1 VRLGS
6 YQSIFDSQTSRYL
19 YITGRSKEII
29 NKGGEVISPFEIE
42 EAIMTVAKE
51 RVKTTLAFSIEHDVL
66 QETIGVVIVPVMSQ
80 PRISL
85 GELHDL
91 LREVLH
97 PSKWPFAVVY
107 MDDVPKNNAGKP
119 LRIKLAQRLGLGQLT
134 DNVPAL
140 HRHYEAAAP
149 DKNVALSEPIPC
161 SRVSLDAHAVERAL
175 LSVMDVDDVAIRTQ
189 SDGSLE
195 AFISVPSGSDLNGAQ
210 VRAALSHVLPGY
222 SVPEPLH
229 IVQHGFPRLPDGAIN
244 FAAMEA
250 EIAAANASSLTKS
263 GLVVRGIF
271 AQLLFKEAATITGD
285 ADFFLLGGNSLLL
298 GRLAYFI
305 KKETGQAIKVPDLFT
320 SSTVNGIALLIDKE
334 KATLSS
340 DTLHGDEKLKKDFL
354 KKDFQD
360 SSVDSLDDLPTLGYG
375 EWDSVVDRSRGA
387 THPVSLIIQIIP
399 MVFMYPLKAAL
410 TWTIILYILGV
421 MTSFAQDSFWTRIVA
436 LFSSIVAARLASR
449 IIAPITAIV
458 FKWIVIGRYQP
469 GTYKM

>member
-1 VRLGS
+1 
-6 YQSIFDSQTSRYL
+6 
-19 YITGRSKEII
+19 
-29 NKGGEVISPFEIE
+29 
-42 EAIMTVAKE
+42 MTVAKD

-66 QETIGVVIVPVMSQ
+66 QETIGIVVVPVMSQ

-175 LSVMDVDDVAIRTQ
+175 LSVMDVDDVTIRTQ

-195 AFISVPSGSDLNGAQ
+195 AFISVPSGSDLNDAQ
-210 VRAALSHVLPGY
+210 VRSALSHVLPGY

-229 IVQHGFPRLPDGAIN
+229 IIRCGFPRLSDGTIN

-263 GLVVRGIF
+263 GLVVREIF
-271 AQLLFKEAATITGD
+271 AQLLFKDAATITGG

-305 KKETGQAIKVPDLFT
+305 KKETGQAVKVPDLFT
-320 SSTVNGIALLIDKE
+320 NSTVTGIASLVDKE
-334 KATLSS
+334 KALVSS
-340 DTLHGDEKLKKDFL
+340 DTLHGTDKLKKEFN
-354 KKDFQD
+354 D
-360 SSVDSLDDLPTLGYG
+360 SPLESLDDLPTLNYG
-375 EWDSVVDRSRGA
+375 EWDSVADRSRGA
-387 THPVSLIIQIIP
+387 THPVSLIVQMIP

-410 TWTIILYILGV
+410 TWTIVLYILGKV
-421 MTSFAQDSFWTRIVA
+421 TPFISESFWERIGSLFLAIVVARVTSRIVTP
-436 LFSSIVAARLASR
+436 LAA
-449 IIAPITAIV
+449 IT
-458 FKWIVIGRYQP
+458 FKWIVIGRYEP